1 MTAFFK
7 NRRGSV
13 TIMAVM
19 ILLVLG
25 GLMAAASPMII
36 NEVKMNTVN
45 RDMIEAQY
53 AAEAGAKVGIA
64 AIYGNKEEWS
74 WLGNAFSL
82 TSGSTDKTYSVT
94 ITPALT
100 GAPEAGKEYT
110 ITSTGT
116 VNGSIKKVSVKVKA
130 GGSGMP
136 AAMSNMVFGNANIIM
151 DNNSKIDGSAGTNGY
166 IQMSGSSAITGTAT
180 YVTELK

>member
-7 NRRGSV
+7 SRRGSV
-13 TIMAVM
+13 AIMAVM

-64 AIYGNKEEWS
+64 AIYGKKTDWS
-74 WLGNAFSL
+74 WLGSAGVDKFQPL
-82 TSGSTDKTYSVT
+82 IPGSANKQYSVA
-94 ITPALT
+94 ISPTP
-100 GAPEAGKEYT
+100 P
-110 ITSTGT
+110 
-116 VNGSIKKVSVKVKA
+116 
-130 GGSGMP
+130 
-136 AAMSNMVFGNANIIM
+136 
-151 DNNSKIDGSAGTNGY
+151 
-166 IQMSGSSAITGTAT
+166 QHR
-180 YVTELK
+180 